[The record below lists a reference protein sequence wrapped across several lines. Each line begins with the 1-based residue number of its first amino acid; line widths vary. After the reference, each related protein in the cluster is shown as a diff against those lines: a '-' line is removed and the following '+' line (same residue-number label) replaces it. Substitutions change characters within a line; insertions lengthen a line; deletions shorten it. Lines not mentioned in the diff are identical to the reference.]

1 MRVSSNIEK
10 IVVDL
15 DLWIQWLDALHTAF
29 PKHYRDPLVALN
41 GFHEDWEDY
50 CNLIKQIRNV
60 ND

>member
-29 PKHYRDPLVALN
+29 PKHYRDPLLALN